1 MKTQEQIERANGYYK
16 QAVELGNKIYAL
28 CGELF
33 NDNDLVAYTVEV
45 SRWDTHATLRVFAMI
60 GYGNRV
66 SNSLREL
73 AGNFSETISF
83 TDFTPDDEKAQFVDK
98 VAESA
103 KPFARRAANVREI
116 IEQENTMNV

>member
-1 MKTQEQIERANGYYK
+1 MKTQEQIERANGYYQ

-33 NDNDLVAYTVEV
+33 NENELVSYVVEV

-66 SNSLREL
+66 SEALRSL
-73 AGNFSETISF
+73 AGNFSETITF
-83 TDFTPDDEKAQFVDK
+83 ADFTSDDEYSQFVDK
-98 VAESA
+98 VVENA
-103 KPFARRAANVREI
+103 KPFVRRAANVREI
-116 IEQENTMNV
+116 VEQEKTMNV

>member
-1 MKTQEQIERANGYYK
+1 MKTQEQIERVNGYYQ

-60 GYGNRV
+60 GYGNRA
-66 SNSLREL
+66 SEALRNL

-83 TDFTPDDEKAQFVDK
+83 ADFTSDEEFGQFVDK
-98 VAESA
+98 VVEGI
-103 KPFARRAANVREI
+103 KPFVRRAANVREI
-116 IEQENTMNV
+116 VEQENTMNV